1 MNIAGLGENVKE
13 LLGFCQLLVSKE
25 YRCILVFLLGHSY
38 SYRQGTALSRVKSYI
53 YMYTWLLFYVRVLQI
68 ELQIELLVQGEQ

>member
-53 YMYTWLLFYVRVLQI
+53 YMYT
-68 ELQIELLVQGEQ
+68 